1 LLPPE
6 TRVTPSSSL
15 THIRDA
21 WEGWRKDVPNEPA
34 SEGRIRAAQ
43 IHAVARFSPLTMV
56 ANLINAGVVVFLV
69 REEANPFVLAA
80 WALTILAVV
89 VMTTRAWFLRR
100 GRKPRMHASARAIRR
115 ATYHAAALAAL
126 WAVVP
131 VLWFGSVSAEDQLV
145 IACLVTGMIC
155 AGGFALATIPSAAY
169 AYVGIL
175 AAGSVAALLETG
187 NGYVIFL
194 TLLLL
199 AYAWI
204 VVQSV
209 ANSSRLF
216 SERFRAEAS
225 LKERGEIIELL
236 LNEFEQHGSDW
247 LFDTDAGFAV
257 VQHSARFGEV
267 AGVDGQSLV
276 GRRIVDMADEETG
289 QALRLA
295 IAKRQPFRDLDIQV
309 EIAGEPRW
317 WSLTAKPLVD
327 ESGWH
332 VGWRGVGSDI
342 TDRKLA
348 SQKVVWMARTDMLTG
363 LPNRTRFRELAAL
376 RLETARRNGNSFALA
391 CLDLDQFKAVN
402 DTLGHPVG
410 DALLMAVSRDLGDL
424 AEQGVVFG
432 RFGGDEFGMVMSDF
446 ARRADVIELAR
457 RIIARISRSR
467 TIDGARIT
475 VGASMGIAFG
485 SGENDTVDDLIR
497 NADLALY
504 RAKDNGRGVVAVFDD
519 TMHQEA
525 EERRLLQEDLR
536 AALDG
541 NQLRLAYQPIIDIR
555 AGAIVGFEALLR
567 WQHPQ
572 RGLLSPDAF
581 IPIAEES
588 GLIEPIG
595 AWVLKRACLDAAA
608 WPKPIRVAVNISPAQ
623 FGSAMLLSHVAQA
636 LAASHLPADRLEV
649 EITEALF
656 MNQMAESG
664 RFLADMRTLGI
675 RIALDDFGTGF
686 SSLGY
691 LTRFPIQKLKIDR
704 SFVSGSA
711 DPENR
716 RAVVEAIVGIATSLG
731 FVTTAEGVETAADL
745 AWVRELGCD
754 QAQGYYFARTLSAE
768 AVSGFIAGFAD
779 EFGGVGSQVAA

>member
-1 LLPPE
+1 M
-6 TRVTPSSSL
+6 TPASSL

-34 SEGRIRAAQ
+34 HEGQIRAAQ
-43 IHAVARFSPLTMV
+43 IHAVARFSPLTMA
-56 ANLINAGVVVFLV
+56 ANLINAVVVVFLA
-69 REEANPFVLAA
+69 REEANPLVLAA

-89 VMTTRAWFLRR
+89 ALTTRAWFLRR
-100 GRKPRMHASARAIRR
+100 GRKPRLHVSARAIRR

-126 WAVVP
+126 WAAVP
-131 VLWFGSVSAEDQLV
+131 VLWFGIVSPEDQLV

-155 AGGFALATIPSAAY
+155 AGGFALATIPPAAY
-169 AYVGIL
+169 AYVAIL
-175 AAGSVAALLETG
+175 SVGSVIGLIETG
-187 NGYVIFL
+187 NSYVVFL

-199 AYAWI
+199 AYSWI

-236 LNEFEQHGSDW
+236 LNEFEQNGSDW

-267 AGVDGQSLV
+267 AGVAGQSLV

-289 QALRLA
+289 RALRLA

-317 WSLTAKPLVD
+317 WSLTAKPLAD

-424 AEQGVVFG
+424 AEPGVVFG
-432 RFGGDEFGMVMSDF
+432 RFGGDEFGMVISDF
-446 ARRADVIELAR
+446 ARRSDVLELAQ

-475 VGASMGIAFG
+475 VGASVGIAFG

-504 RAKDNGRGVVAVFDD
+504 RAKDNGRGVVMVFDD
-519 TMHQEA
+519 TMHREA

-567 WQHPQ
+567 WRHPQ

-595 AWVLKRACLDAAA
+595 AWVLRRACLDAAA
-608 WPKPIRVAVNISPAQ
+608 WPNPIRVAVNISPAQ
-623 FGSAMLLSHVAQA
+623 FGSAALLNHVAQA
-636 LAASHLPADRLEV
+636 LAVSHLPADRLEV

-664 RFLADMRTLGI
+664 RFLTDMRTLGI

-704 SFVSGSA
+704 SFVSGAA

-716 RAVVEAIVGIATSLG
+716 KAVVEAIVGIAASLG

-745 AWVRELGCD
+745 AWVRDLGCD
-754 QAQGYYFARTLSAE
+754 QAQGFYFARTLSAE
-768 AVSGFIAGFAD
+768 AVPGFIAGFAD
-779 EFGGVGSQVAA
+779 AFGGIVRDQAAA

>member
-1 LLPPE
+1 M
-6 TRVTPSSSL
+6 TPSSSL
-15 THIRDA
+15 TRIRNA
-21 WEGWRKDVPNEPA
+21 WEDWHKDRPA
-34 SEGRIRAAQ
+34 RSAHEGRVRAAQ
-43 IHAVARFSPLTMV
+43 IHAVSRFSPLTMA
-56 ANLINAGVVVFLV
+56 ANLINAVVVVLV
-69 REEANPFVLAA
+69 AREEANPFALGA
-80 WALTILAVV
+80 WAATILAVV
-89 VMTTRAWFLRR
+89 LVTTRTWFKRR
-100 GRKPRMHASARAIRR
+100 GRRPRLKASSRAIRR
-115 ATYHAAALAAL
+115 ATYHAAALATL
-126 WAVVP
+126 WAMVP
-131 VLWFGSVSAEDQLV
+131 VLWFGIVPPGDQLV

-155 AGGFALATIPSAAY
+155 AGGFALATIPPAAY
-169 AYVGIL
+169 AYVAIL
-175 AAGSVAALLETG
+175 SAGSVIGLIETG
-187 NGYVIFL
+187 NGYVALI
-194 TLLLL
+194 TVLLL
-199 AYAWI
+199 AYAGI
-204 VVQSV
+204 VMQSV

-216 SERFRAEAS
+216 TERFRAEAT

-247 LFDTDAGFAV
+247 LFETDSGFAI
-257 VQHSARFGEV
+257 VQHSPRFGEV
-267 AGVDGQSLV
+267 AGVPGQSLV
-276 GRRIVDMADEETG
+276 GRRIIEMADAETG

-295 IAKRQPFRDLDIQV
+295 IARRQPFRDLDIQV

-317 WSLTAKPLVD
+317 WSLTAKPLFD
-327 ESGWH
+327 ETGWH
-332 VGWRGVGSDI
+332 LGWRGVGSDI

-348 SQKVVWMARTDMLTG
+348 SQKVAWMASTDMLTG
-363 LPNRTRFRELAAL
+363 LPNRARFRELAAL
-376 RLETARRNGNSFALA
+376 RLETARRNGSSFALA

-410 DALLMAVSRDLGDL
+410 DALLMAVSRDLRELVD
-424 AEQGVVFG
+424 QGVVFG
-432 RFGGDEFGMVMSDF
+432 RFGGDEFGMLVSDF
-446 ARRADVIELAR
+446 TRRSEVVDLAGR
-457 RIIARISRSR
+457 LIARISRSR

-485 SGENDTVDDLIR
+485 PGDSDTIDDLIR

-504 RAKDNGRGVVAVFDD
+504 RAKDSGRGVAAVFDD
-519 TMHQEA
+519 LMHREA

-541 NQLRLAYQPIIDIR
+541 NQLRLVYQPIIDIR
-555 AGAIVGFEALLR
+555 AGSIVGFEALLR

-581 IPIAEES
+581 VPIAEES

-595 AWVLKRACLDAAA
+595 AWVLRRACLDAAA
-608 WPKPIRVAVNISPAQ
+608 WPKPLRVAVNISPAQ
-623 FGSAMLLSHVAQA
+623 FGSVALLNHVAQA
-636 LAASHLPADRLEV
+636 LAVSHLSADRLEV

-656 MNQMAESG
+656 MNKLTESG

-704 SFVSGSA
+704 SFVSGA
-711 DPENR
+711 TDPENR
-716 RAVVEAIVGIATSLG
+716 KAVVEAIVGIATSLG

-754 QAQGYYFARTLSAE
+754 QAQGYYFARTLAAE
-768 AVSGFIAGFAD
+768 AVPGFIAGFAD
-779 EFGGVGSQVAA
+779 EFGGGLRGAAAA